1 MNKRLRT
8 SVVVLG
14 LTVLIGGV
22 ITVIQYDKD
31 TYKERHLI
39 ESFFNRVKQ
48 YRRWATRYDKT
59 ASMFKAFFGVDFDKD
74 VAQIGLRIGSNQS
87 N

>member
-1 MNKRLRT
+1 VNKRLRT

-39 ESFFNRVKQ
+39 ESFF
-48 YRRWATRYDKT
+48 
-59 ASMFKAFFGVDFDKD
+59 
-74 VAQIGLRIGSNQS
+74 
-87 N
+87 